1 MRNTEKQKEKGSQV
15 MEKHPNADLT
25 AGELIQLRD
34 SFKNTAITK
43 GINEAIY
50 NIICDSFYFG
60 VAVGYR
66 TGKKDGTK

>member
-1 MRNTEKQKEKGSQV
+1 MRNIEKQNEKGRQV
-15 MEKHPNADLT
+15 MEKHPNADLIV
-25 AGELIQLRD
+25 AELTQLRD

-66 TGKKDGTK
+66 TGKKDSTK

>member
-1 MRNTEKQKEKGSQV
+1 MRNVEKQKEKGRQV
-15 MEKHPNADLT
+15 IEKHPNADLIV
-25 AGELIQLRD
+25 AELTQLRD
-34 SFKNTAITK
+34 SFKNTATTK

-66 TGKKDGTK
+66 TGKKDSTK